1 MDLGMITRNAAKA
14 QHMRQIRKR
23 SCSHRAAWTPE
34 EINKVKLLFPDK
46 KRLMEELP
54 RRTWVAIRTR
64 AGVLG
69 LRKKQNRWL
78 ASELSKLRKMWIAG
92 ASREEICSA
101 LPNYTWQ
108 QIRFQAGGRKFPR
121 PKKEMKTTG
130 HQVIDQIKERARY
143 LNLSMSE
150 VDKMAHTGS
159 YFYRAAWIGRDRPSS
174 RAVSKAA
181 HALDGQ
187 LSIVWN

>member
-1 MDLGMITRNAAKA
+1 MDLGMIARNAAKA

-23 SCSHRAAWTPE
+23 SCSHRGAWTPE
-34 EINKVKLLFPDK
+34 EIEKVKLLFPDR

-69 LRKKQNRWL
+69 LRKKQHRWL

-92 ASREEICSA
+92 ASRDQLCAA
-101 LPNYTWQ
+101 LPAYSWD
-108 QIRFQAGGRKFPR
+108 QISTQARSRRFHR

-130 HQVIDQIKERARY
+130 YQVIDQIKERARS
-143 LNLSMSE
+143 LNLSMGD
-150 VDKMAHTGS
+150 VDKMANTGT
-159 YFYRAAWIGRDRPSS
+159 YFHRAAWCGHRPNPK
-174 RAVSKAA
+174 AVSKAV
-181 HALDGQ
+181 HALDGE
-187 LSIVWN
+187 LSVIWN